1 MSVTQKI
8 TENVTVGSANLFIN
22 GVDVGHLKENV
33 EFVYTRE
40 KLAFKPAN
48 ELGEVVAYPIREQ
61 AEIRARTAELN
72 LTNIRLA
79 LGISTTQ
86 IVASMS
92 IATMSGSCSY
102 TPAAGTSWDSL
113 TFGGDKSEREFC
125 VRVEHTRPNGRTFV
139 VVLYKAISMTELV
152 VPFAEDAFT
161 LHDLVFRGLTD
172 ATRSDG
178 DKIGIIL
185 DQTN

>member
-33 EFVYTRE
+33 EFHYTRE

-48 ELGEVVAYPIREQ
+48 ELGEVKAFAIREQ

-72 LTNIRLA
+72 MTNIRMA

-86 IVASMS
+86 IVASQ
-92 IATMSGSCSY
+92 AVPTMTGSCSY
-102 TPAAGTSWDSL
+102 SPAAGTSWDSL
-113 TFGGDKSEREFC
+113 KFGGDKSEREFC
-125 VRVEHTRPNGRTFV
+125 VRIEHTRPNGKVFV

-172 ATRSDG
+172 SGRAAG